1 VTGETGSIEHELD
14 APPWRRVEATLM
26 ATSRGI
32 RRAYDTR
39 LAETGLNLS
48 EASLLAY
55 VKEYGASTQTQL
67 AERLALGR
75 AAVGSVIDALES
87 KGLVT
92 RRPDSTDRRVWL
104 VSVTPEGSALAV
116 RVVAID
122 AQFRD
127 DLRTGITREERRQLA
142 DMLLRL
148 QENISSVL
156 NPEVTV

>member
-1 VTGETGSIEHELD
+1 VTAETGSIEHELD

-32 RRAYDTR
+32 RRAYDAR
-39 LAETGLNLS
+39 LSETGLNLS

-87 KGLVT
+87 KALVA

-104 VSVTPEGSALAV
+104 VSVTPEGSAVAD
-116 RVVAID
+116 RVVTID

>member
-1 VTGETGSIEHELD
+1 MTGETGSIEHELD

-92 RRPDSTDRRVWL
+92 RRPDRTDRRVWL
-104 VSVTPEGSALAV
+104 VSVTPEGSAVAD
-116 RVVAID
+116 RVVTID

>member
-32 RRAYDTR
+32 RRAYDAR
-39 LAETGLNLS
+39 LGETGLNLS

-104 VSVTPEGSALAV
+104 VSVTPEGSGVAD

>member
-1 VTGETGSIEHELD
+1 VTGEPGSIEHELD

-32 RRAYDTR
+32 RRAYDAR

-92 RRPDSTDRRVWL
+92 RRPDRTDRRVWL
-104 VSVTPEGSALAV
+104 VSVTPRGSALAD

-148 QENISSVL
+148 QENITSVL

>member
-1 VTGETGSIEHELD
+1 MTGETGSIEHELD

-87 KGLVT
+87 KALVA

-104 VSVTPEGSALAV
+104 VSVTPEGSAVAD
-116 RVVAID
+116 RVVTID

>member
-1 VTGETGSIEHELD
+1 MTGETGSIEHELD

>member
-1 VTGETGSIEHELD
+1 VTGEIGSIEHELD

-32 RRAYDTR
+32 RRAYDAR

-92 RRPDSTDRRVWL
+92 RRPDRTDRRVWL
-104 VSVTPEGSALAV
+104 VSVTPEGSAVAV